1 MHAEICIQH
10 RAQAACMAYRQA
22 RDSEATARR
31 RRQLPAVAM
40 WRSIADACL
49 DEIDDLAAAARA
61 GVTVLGEVA

>member
-1 MHAEICIQH
+1 MRAEICIQH
-10 RAQAACMAYRQA
+10 RAQAACEAYQHA
-22 RDSEATARR
+22 RDCEATARR
-31 RRQLPAVAM
+31 RKQLPAAAM